1 MRYDFHNTRKAG
13 RVVIYTEA
21 INGTAFQSIHKC
33 GGMPD
38 DIAKSA
44 FHREHNKEV
53 LELMRQK
60 LVNEKL
66 ITNGEGNG
74 NC

>member
-1 MRYDFHNTRKAG
+1 MRYDFYNTRKAG

-33 GGMPD
+33 GGMQD

-44 FHREHNKEV
+44 FHREHKREV
-53 LELMRQK
+53 LTLIQQK

-66 ITNGEGNG
+66 IKDGDSKS